1 MQFNWGYL
9 ITKNTLEKE
18 HNANLKGEMAVVEVN
33 QRQEETSQTNND
45 AKQKRKCLSRLFKS
59 HNIKLQLLR
68 VQQRARISTY
78 HFCSLSS
85 APVKELGASDLAL
98 LAGLTRL
105 GWLTKNLHA
114 KGIRTTTIVRSM
126 EGTYTHIPMHDIA
139 LAASH
144 TSNNTTS
151 LYKLQKTFKNNNY
164 IKIF

>member
-1 MQFNWGYL
+1 MQFNWRYL
-9 ITKNTLEKE
+9 ITKDTLEKG

-68 VQQRARISTY
+68 VQQGLDQHLPLLFPSISSCEGTR
-78 HFCSLSS
+78 SLRS
-85 APVKELGASDLAL
+85 GATWRTHKAWLAD
-98 LAGLTRL
+98 
-105 GWLTKNLHA
+105 KNLHA

-126 EGTYTHIPMHDIA
+126 EGTYTHIPMHDITH
-139 LAASH
+139 AASH

-151 LYKLQKTFKNNNY
+151 LYKLQKAFKNNNY